1 MVIYINTNSAQGEQ
15 SVIINQIGA
24 SNMKYYSC
32 MQKKLGEVENECSTC
47 FLDLRMFD
55 NSRVDLRSG
64 GIIGLA
70 YWFGMLIFALVDSKN
85 TKLKENLLKID
96 AHVFN
101 NEKQIINV
109 IKGMSA
115 KLLNAEYE
123 LRDKESVEKR
133 NLYRKG
139 FKDGVGL
146 DIREM
151 LFDNANDNANI
162 EELKNALTEG
172 RHGWFYKFGW

>member
-1 MVIYINTNSAQGEQ
+1 MGIYINIDSAQGEQ

-32 MQKKLGEVENECSTC
+32 MQKKLGEVENECFTC

-85 TKLKENLLKID
+85 TKLKDKLLNID

-109 IKGMSA
+109 IKGIMSA

-123 LRDKESVEKR
+123 LRDKDSVEER

-139 FKDGVGL
+139 FKDGVGF
-146 DIREM
+146 DIKEM
-151 LFDNANDNANI
+151 LFDNATT
-162 EELKNALTEG
+162 EKLKNALKGG
-172 RHGWFYKFGW
+172 RHG